1 MGIYFNVVERER
13 IILEKVKEEQKKK
26 KSGFWK
32 RYYIYDPGDFG
43 QELKMV
49 WPKAIVMFTIY
60 LPRAQ

>member
-13 IILEKVKEEQKKK
+13 IILEKVKEEK
-26 KSGFWK
+26 KSGFRK